1 MTRVVLMHLWPR
13 SETSTPSHQP
23 IQDVVKQLGIKS
35 NISTLYRTYDTLL
48 SLAPVEV
55 LEQYQDERA
64 NLEEEMWYDTIRVV
78 QSGSGLRHVVDTV
91 FLPLYS
97 SFDKNWA
104 QKSFDRCK
112 TGVQRQGILQ
122 CT

>member
-23 IQDVVKQLGIKS
+23 IQDAVKQLGIKS
-35 NISTLYRTYDTLL
+35 NISTLYRTYDALL
-48 SLAPVEV
+48 SLAPAEM

-64 NLEEEMWYDTIRVV
+64 KLEGEMWYDTIRVV
-78 QSGSGLRHVVDTV
+78 QSGSNLRHVADTV

-97 SFDKNWA
+97 SLDENWA
-104 QKSFDRCK
+104 QQSFDRCK
-112 TGVQRQGILQ
+112 KGIQRQGILQ